1 MDLSFHVPT
10 SNTQFVGDENRPPA
24 HVSSLSKHCLNE
36 AHWSC
41 KILTN
46 ENLSIFCRFYGR
58 LYWNLLM
65 LVLLKNQLSRLTELQ
80 FLHQGGKYEPFTLWE
95 TQDCWA
101 QKANDFLFWQYRGR
115 YSVELHLSFLRL
127 QGQANDFKIQ
137 YSSIVRLFLLPKVLF
152 LYPILSCALLLCIIL
167 HSDTK
172 PIAWLS
178 FAVKQSSYV
187 CCYHSWSTNP

>member
-1 MDLSFHVPT
+1 MKTYLFSVDFM
-10 SNTQFVGDENRPPA
+10 GD
-24 HVSSLSKHCLNE
+24 
-36 AHWSC
+36 
-41 KILTN
+41 
-46 ENLSIFCRFYGR
+46 
-58 LYWNLLM
+58 YWNLLM

-152 LYPILSCALLLCIIL
+152 LYPMLNCALLLCIIL